1 MIPYKATEN
10 ESFMAK
16 INNRIS
22 DRNDENIIK
31 SLHYDINELN
41 HKLHESQS
49 IFKKHSPLSIAIFLL
64 YNITWMNFVI
74 LLINQKQNLL

>member
-10 ESFMAK
+10 ESFTAK

-22 DRNDENIIK
+22 DKNDENIIK
-31 SLHYDINELN
+31 SLYYDINELN
-41 HKLHESQS
+41 HKLNESQS
-49 IFKKHSPLSIAIFLL
+49 IFKKHSPLSISIFPL